1 MGHAEEFLVISSFFS
16 VHESSKLNY
25 DGSFCEILIIILSV
39 EEDDV
44 FFFFQRSFD
53 LIYGQ

>member
-44 FFFFQRSFD
+44 FFFFFRGV
-53 LIYGQ
+53 LI